1 MIKQNYKLKKIL
13 SDEIVFLDQEN
24 RKISVSFEHGN
35 IHSLEVLED
44 ILNQYSGGLIVVSHD
59 KEFLENL
66 NLDQVINLDEFSF

>member
-35 IHSLEVLED
+35 IQSLEVL
-44 ILNQYSGGLIVVSHD
+44 NARF
-59 KEFLENL
+59 KEFPNIDFELAKKLQKIFIKKECNFKG
-66 NLDQVINLDEFSF
+66 E